1 MQYFFLNNKEKKKY
15 KLFKLIIENK
25 GIEIRRIKDN
35 LEMSSTSVR
44 RCIHE
49 INSELAEVFPQS
61 NISILFL
68 GMGYSLSPSNIQ
80 NSIILEYLK
89 LFYIKQSNEFIILNA
104 LLSKRYVSINQLS
117 FQINISTSHLYKY
130 IKNIRTFLG
139 YFKLDISFS
148 PKVVTNSCLI
158 GTKINKLYFLNIYYW
173 DIYRTVEWPYFIT
186 DNFSFYENPFL
197 SPFQKKRIQ
206 QIFAVSKH
214 PTVKNYQY
222 ESDSDLKDICNIF
235 KRFNFNT
242 VNLEKNSPY
251 DNSMT
256 NLESFFI
263 RLFIPEF
270 DSDLI
275 KAQIAQSASV
285 LSHNEIVSL
294 STTFL
299 NCLFEEYQ
307 VEPSEDQY
315 NICFYYSLVMHIFL
329 KYVNVDFFNTLES
342 FPRLRDLSTKDLS
355 FIRLDADLLH
365 FYEELTNRNKQ
376 YQLQVSKANTLYMVN
391 FGYSIL
397 DYCTDTKKIYIY
409 VELTQ
414 NIFSTQM
421 IKKNLVAI
429 FGSENIELIN
439 SQKQADIILIDFF
452 QEEMDSKKVYY
463 FENLYSN
470 DSWTNVLSFIT
481 AMLYKKKGF
490 ITNFSNQNETL
501 F

>member
-1 MQYFFLNNKEKKKY
+1 M
-15 KLFKLIIENK
+15 
-25 GIEIRRIKDN
+25 RRIKDT

-49 INSELAEVFPQS
+49 INSELDEIFPQS

-148 PKVVTNSCLI
+148 SKEATNSCLI

-173 DIYRTVEWPYFIT
+173 DIDRNIEWPYFTI

-206 QIFAVSKH
+206 QILAVSKH
-214 PTVKNYQY
+214 PTVKNNQY
-222 ESDSDLKDICNIF
+222 ESDSDFKDICNIF
-235 KRFNFNT
+235 RQFHFNA
-242 VNLEKNSPY
+242 VNLEQNFPY
-251 DNSMT
+251 NDSMT
-256 NLESFFI
+256 DLECIFI

-275 KAQIAQSASV
+275 KVHIAQSASV

-307 VEPSEDQY
+307 VKPSKAKY
-315 NICFYYSLVMHIFL
+315 SVCFYYSLVMHIFL

-342 FPRLRDLSTKDLS
+342 FPRLRDLSNKDLS
-355 FIRLDADLLH
+355 FIRLEADLLL

-391 FGYSIL
+391 FCYSIL
-397 DYCTDTKKIYIY
+397 DYCIDTKKIYIY

-421 IKKNLVAI
+421 VKKNLIAI
-429 FGSENIELIN
+429 FGRENIELID
-439 SQKQADIILIDFF
+439 SQKLADIIIIDFF

-470 DSWTNVLSFIT
+470 DSWTNILSFIT
-481 AMLYKKKGF
+481 AMLYKKK
-490 ITNFSNQNETL
+490 
-501 F
+501 